1 MILQFLVW
9 SFGLL
14 FAFLPE
20 LETPLFQ
27 SEPETVP
34 VWDGTLRQVR
44 VPVLMYHYVSPLP
57 EDADAIREGLTVD
70 VETFAGHVAYL
81 DEAGY
86 TPISLYDLHA
96 ALQIGTAL
104 PEKPVILT
112 FDDGHLDHYTN
123 VFPILQEYG
132 FTATFF
138 IITARA
144 DANDPEYMTW
154 EQISEMAAAG
164 MSMEPHTKNH
174 LALHERG
181 HDFLVY
187 EMLGSIESLKAHT
200 GIMPRMFSYPA
211 GRYDEMTLQ
220 VAEELGIWL
229 AVTTLP
235 GMDHTT
241 DGPLE
246 LRRVRVNGDTGV
258 PGLAYLL
265 RGTWLEALI
274 TTPEAKTADEN
285 GG

>member
-1 MILQFLVW
+1 MAVLLV
-9 SFGLL
+9 SGVGTLK
-14 FAFLPE
+14 A
-20 LETPLFQ
+20 ETEADDL
-27 SEPETVP
+27 P

-44 VPVLMYHYVSPLP
+44 APILMYHYVSPLP
-57 EDADAIREGLTVD
+57 EDADAIREGLTVE
-70 VETFAGHVAYL
+70 VETFAAHIAYL

-86 TPISLYDLHA
+86 TPVSLY
-96 ALQIGTAL
+96 ALYDALLTGAPL

-154 EQISEMAAAG
+154 EQINEMAQAG

-174 LALHERG
+174 LALYERG

-200 GIMPRMFSYPA
+200 GRMTRMFSYPA
-211 GRYDEMTLQ
+211 GRYDETTLQ
-220 VAEELGIWL
+220 VAEELAIWQ

-241 DGPLE
+241 DALLE

-265 RGTWLEALI
+265 RGTWLEILD
-274 TTPEAKTADEN
+274 TPPDEKTADED